1 MVTPYKD
8 TADSHVAYFTFLYT
22 NSAVQFSGQFTSKIT
37 HYALFS
43 FLTGHYV
50 HVILIAPFVVRLTE
64 LPKAVEGNRRSI
76 YFATER

>member
-22 NSAVQFSGQFTSKIT
+22 NRAVQFSGQFTSKIT

-43 FLTGHYV
+43 FLTGH
-50 HVILIAPFVVRLTE
+50 
-64 LPKAVEGNRRSI
+64 
-76 YFATER
+76 